1 MTVVEAYFRELIRR
15 RHYGRAGGTVWS
27 SAAGGGGGGVDL
39 PTPPTT
45 TRGDH
50 GGGAWLR
57 GTGAGTT
64 TQPARAQW
72 MGGDRLDA
80 NNLT

>member
-15 RHYGRAGGTVWS
+15 RHYSYGAGGTVW
-27 SAAGGGGGGVDL
+27 AAGDDGGKVHL
-39 PTPPTT
+39 PATTTT

-57 GTGAGTT
+57 GTGAGMT

-80 NNLT
+80 NDLT